1 MVRLVGKMASAAS
14 FSATAPARL
23 VLRRANVSS
32 KIAILGAPFISC
44 RCAGPSGSSTKAA
57 VRRARGGAG
66 LSVALYPPRRHRQQ
80 PPDRLRP
87 AACHLQVEGYRIKG
101 RDRYR
106 SMRLATDEFIRRF
119 LIHVLPK
126 GLHRIRHY
134 GLSLKPLAPATS
146 HAPASCSPPQN
157 LRVNPPAPWSIPA
170 ILLVHATAVA

>member
-1 MVRLVGKMASAAS
+1 VACAEARECLVKDRDSGCSVYLVPLCKAEWVVYAKRPFGGPEAVLAYLSRYTHRVVIANSRL
-14 FSATAPARL
+14 
-23 VLRRANVSS
+23 
-32 KIAILGAPFISC
+32 IA
-44 RCAGPSGSSTKAA
+44 
-57 VRRARGGAG
+57 
-66 LSVALYPPRRHRQQ
+66 YDQQ
-80 PPDRLRP
+80 RVTFKWKD
-87 AACHLQVEGYRIKG
+87 YRIKG

-170 ILLVHATAVA
+170 ILLVHAAAVA

>member
-1 MVRLVGKMASAAS
+1 
-14 FSATAPARL
+14 
-23 VLRRANVSS
+23 VLAYLSRYTHRVVIANSCL
-32 KIAILGAPFISC
+32 IA
-44 RCAGPSGSSTKAA
+44 
-57 VRRARGGAG
+57 
-66 LSVALYPPRRHRQQ
+66 YDQQ
-80 PPDRLRP
+80 RVTFKWKD
-87 AACHLQVEGYRIKG
+87 YRIKG

-134 GLSLKPLAPATS
+134 GLSPKPLAPATS

-170 ILLVHATAVA
+170 ILLVHAAAVA